1 MLNRRLDKRR
11 VFHAAPVN
19 SMLLWALLV
28 VHCVYKGPSLVE
40 KEETAAASIVR
51 LVGRPKTAV
60 PDVPRAVRV
69 RLALGVEIVHWVLPD
84 KGMTMMRLNANNV
97 NWAQQHR

>member
-11 VFHAAPVN
+11 ALNVALVN
-19 SMLLWALLV
+19 STMLQGLYIAK
-28 VHCVYKGPSLVE
+28 CVYKGPTLVE

-84 KGMTMMRLNANNV
+84 KGMTLMRLNANNV
-97 NWAQQHR
+97 N